1 VQNWPKVGN
10 YFKRVHFMGK
20 VELLENASKRY
31 ENQSKFKKKYTKF
44 KLKDCST

>member
-1 VQNWPKVGN
+1 
-10 YFKRVHFMGK
+10 MGK

-44 KLKDCST
+44 KLKDCSTWYDNLFYHFTTLSA